1 MTFTSKILLAL
12 LIILISGLL
21 VSNVILKKE
30 YDKVNKSDI
39 YWNYETV
46 LSQPFKYLRINGG
59 NTSNITFEQ
68 GPNYSVRILNQWKRN
83 FNGGIRA
90 SVEKDT
96 LIIDYYIEPANPFEK
111 FWMQRSTT
119 VRIFA
124 PELLIIDGFNTNL
137 EMFRLKQKT
146 LSVNMS
152 GRSNFEAESLFPAM
166 DSVHFTAK
174 DSSILVLEMS
184 PEYKPLAKDEKS
196 DAISL
201 KLGTEE
207 VNVRTPQAIQSKE
220 AMYIRFAKASLEG
233 YTLLDLGHAQIDS
246 LQLSITDSS
255 AIILSGQALKKRS
268 KN

>member
-1 MTFTSKILLAL
+1 MTL

-21 VSNVILKKE
+21 ISNVILKKE
-30 YDKVNKSDI
+30 FDKVNKSDI

-46 LSQPFKYLRINGG
+46 LSQPFKYLRITGG
-59 NTSNITFEQ
+59 NVSNIAFEQ
-68 GPNYSVRILNQWKRN
+68 GPDYSVRILNQWKRDLH
-83 FNGGIRA
+83 GGI
-90 SVEKDT
+90 STHVDKDT
-96 LIIDYYIEPANPFEK
+96 LIINFDFKPANQYDK
-111 FWMQRSTT
+111 VWMQRATT

-124 PELLIIDGFNTNL
+124 PELLSIEGFDTNI
-137 EMFRLKQKT
+137 EMFKLKQKT

-152 GRSNFEAESLFPAM
+152 GRSNFEAESLFPSM
-166 DSVHFTAK
+166 DSLHFTAK

-184 PEYKPLAKDEKS
+184 PEYKPKPKDEKS
-196 DAISL
+196 DAIAF
-201 KLGTEE
+201 KLGTD
-207 VNVRTPQAIQSKE
+207 NVIVHSPQTIQSSE

-268 KN
+268 RN